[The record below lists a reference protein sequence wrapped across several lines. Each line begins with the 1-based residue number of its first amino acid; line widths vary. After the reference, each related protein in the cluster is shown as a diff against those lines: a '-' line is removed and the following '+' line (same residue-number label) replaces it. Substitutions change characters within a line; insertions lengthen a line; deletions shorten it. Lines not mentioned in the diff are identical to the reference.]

1 MKNNKNTWQE
11 VTLGEVINFFDYQ
24 RIPLSTVQRKER
36 QGNFPYYG
44 ASGIIDYVNDYIFD
58 GKYLLV
64 SEDGENLKTR
74 KTPIAFLA
82 SGKFWVNNHAHII
95 RGKEKIADDYF
106 LMSLLEGINILGYL
120 TGTAQPKLSQANLKA
135 IQFNLPPLST
145 QQKSAGILSAY
156 DDLIENNTR
165 RIEILEEMARIL
177 YREWFVK
184 FRFPGHEA
192 VQFVESELGLI
203 PEGWEVTTLGKYIK
217 TQKGYAFKS
226 SWYQETG
233 VKIVKVSNF
242 TDDSIDINNLISIP
256 EDIAE
261 KYKKYQL
268 FLNDIIIQTV
278 GSWASNP
285 QSVVGKVIKVPEI
298 ASKSLLNQNA
308 VKIIPI
314 EPLNNTFL
322 YYILKND
329 EFKNYII
336 NCAQGAASQASI
348 TLEAIK
354 EFKVILPPRKIID
367 SFSNLIIPKWKKI
380 NNLGLKN
387 INLRKTRDLLLP
399 RLISGEIDVENLA
412 INTGIQP

>member
-24 RIPLSTVQRKER
+24 RIPLSTAQRKER
-36 QGNFPYYG
+36 QGDFPYYG
-44 ASGIIDYVNDYIFD
+44 ASGIIDYINDYIFD

-135 IQFNLPPLST
+135 IRFNLPPLSA
-145 QQKSAGILSAY
+145 QQKIAGILSAY

-165 RIEILEEMARIL
+165 RIEILEEMARML
-177 YREWFVK
+177 YRKWFVK

-203 PEGWEVTTLGKYIK
+203 PKDWEV
-217 TQKGYAFKS
+217 
-226 SWYQETG
+226 
-233 VKIVKVSNF
+233 VKVGDVIELAYGKNLVAKNRVAGKVPVFSSAGLIDYHNQSLVKAPGIVVGRKGNVGSVFWTNEDFHPIDTTFYVKTEICLYYVYYNLKNQNF
-242 TDDSIDINNLISIP
+242 INNDAAVP
-256 EDIAE
+256 G
-261 KYKKYQL
+261 
-268 FLNDIIIQTV
+268 LNRNQ
-278 GSWASNP
+278 AY
-285 QSVVGKVIKVPEI
+285 
-298 ASKSLLNQNA
+298 LL
-308 VKIIPI
+308 P
-314 EPLNNTFL
+314 
-322 YYILKND
+322 
-329 EFKNYII
+329 
-336 NCAQGAASQASI
+336 
-348 TLEAIK
+348 
-354 EFKVILPPRKIID
+354 
-367 SFSNLIIPKWKKI
+367 LIIPPKFLLLKFQDFIEKI
-380 NNLGLKN
+380 FNQIDNLNKKN
-387 INLRKTRDLLLP
+387 INLRKTRDLLLS